1 MGFIDY
7 ADWLLRAAAAL
18 IAVISGVTILERRR
32 DGAGKLMAGAAFALF
47 VGIVC
52 DLLPR
57 VLGAGALGRA
67 GGRTVWFLA
76 LTVVPILL
84 SLLWEKLFG
93 KKLGYY
99 AEMLLRDVSGIRALA
114 CVVLPIILLSG
125 SMQGEL
131 YDPYA
136 GTPAYVRLIEPGVRS
151 VMLCAAVIVVSRHW
165 RRTREEI
172 PALRGVWLW
181 LAAAAVFAVAA
192 DLGGTFVP
200 ALQKLELLTLACL
213 AAVLLAFVRYAGEA
227 AGEID

>member
-1 MGFIDY
+1 MQFIEY
-7 ADWLLRAAAAL
+7 ADWLIRAAAAL
-18 IAVISGVTILERRR
+18 VFVISGVTILERRK
-32 DGAGKLMAGAAFALF
+32 DGAGKLMGAAALALF
-47 VGIVC
+47 LGVC
-52 DLLPR
+52 CGLLPR
-57 VLGAGALGRA
+57 VLNAGALGRA
-67 GGRTVWFLA
+67 AGRTVWFLA

-84 SLLWEKLFG
+84 SLLWEKLYG

-99 AEMLLRDVSGIRALA
+99 AEMFLRDVSGIRALA

-151 VMLCAAVIVVSRHW
+151 IALCVAVIVVSRHW
-165 RRTREEI
+165 HAAREEI

-181 LAAAAVFAVAA
+181 LAAAALFAVAA

-213 AAVLLAFVRYAGEA
+213 AALLLSFVRYAGEA
-227 AGEID
+227 AGESD